1 MHTVDDLRGTLER
14 HAPLVAGLL
23 VLLLSA
29 RALKKMFWTL
39 FGMYMAL
46 HYSGIHPFG

>member
-1 MHTVDDLRGTLER
+1 MNTVDDLRSTLEK
-14 HAPLVAGLL
+14 HVPLLLGLL
-23 VLLLSA
+23 VVLLSA
-29 RALKKMFWTL
+29 RALKKTFWTL